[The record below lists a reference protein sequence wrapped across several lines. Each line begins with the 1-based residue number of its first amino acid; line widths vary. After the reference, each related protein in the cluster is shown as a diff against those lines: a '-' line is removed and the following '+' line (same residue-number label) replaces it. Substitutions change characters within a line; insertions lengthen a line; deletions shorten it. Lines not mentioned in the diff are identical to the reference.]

1 LLLSH
6 SLYVHNH
13 SPMAKPIT
21 HTLRF
26 RLTVWNTVVLLLAS
40 LLALLAVRE
49 GMRWTLETETKVLL
63 REEATELEMAVI
75 ELSPDT
81 EAIKAEFQ
89 RKIAG
94 HQRHGWFARLQDA
107 NGQAIWTS
115 TAFPD
120 AKALSS
126 RQTNGQTNRQT
137 NGEDKFFF
145 QRSSDFLWVEHT
157 VHPSDQIDFQITFGT
172 PLSFIEND
180 VWNLSKI
187 VFAIGAVL
195 IFVAPIGGFV
205 LARNATQPV
214 REIIETTRS
223 LDPENLKTRLAI
235 RGTGDELDQIS
246 TEINSFVDQISNYL
260 RIHREFIAN
269 AAHEL
274 RSPLTAIQTSVEVTL
289 DKERTN
295 QEYREELETV
305 SEQCEHLRHLV
316 NQLLQLAE
324 TDISGVDRQKSPV
337 CLSEVVQQSVDFFR
351 GIAEEEGISL
361 KTNLQANIVIAGDS
375 LKLHQVVN
383 NLLDNSLKFT
393 PRGGAV
399 DIVLTQSHNQ
409 IALSVLDSGSGIPKE
424 LLCRVFERFYQI
436 EPSRQRTDRRGNGLG
451 LSICKSVVQWHDGE
465 IQICNRPTGGTAVTV
480 TFVSPER

>member
-1 LLLSH
+1 
-6 SLYVHNH
+6 
-13 SPMAKPIT
+13 MAKPIT

-180 VWNLSKI
+180 VWNLSNC
-187 VFAIGAVL
+187 F
-195 IFVAPIGGFV
+195 
-205 LARNATQPV
+205 R
-214 REIIETTRS
+214 
-223 LDPENLKTRLAI
+223 
-235 RGTGDELDQIS
+235 
-246 TEINSFVDQISNYL
+246 
-260 RIHREFIAN
+260 
-269 AAHEL
+269 
-274 RSPLTAIQTSVEVTL
+274 
-289 DKERTN
+289 
-295 QEYREELETV
+295 
-305 SEQCEHLRHLV
+305 
-316 NQLLQLAE
+316 
-324 TDISGVDRQKSPV
+324 DR
-337 CLSEVVQQSVDFFR
+337 
-351 GIAEEEGISL
+351 
-361 KTNLQANIVIAGDS
+361 
-375 LKLHQVVN
+375 
-383 NLLDNSLKFT
+383 
-393 PRGGAV
+393 
-399 DIVLTQSHNQ
+399 
-409 IALSVLDSGSGIPKE
+409 SGSNFRSANRR
-424 LLCRVFERFYQI
+424 LC
-436 EPSRQRTDRRGNGLG
+436 PGKKCD
-451 LSICKSVVQWHDGE
+451 
-465 IQICNRPTGGTAVTV
+465 PTG
-480 TFVSPER
+480 S